1 MVDIEANI
9 TRFMG
14 TRGPTLRYTSF
25 DYCFNYF
32 QSHRTD
38 PAQLLAPG
46 KLETSCLQ
54 LGFYLASWGMLRGS
68 SAMLWRSSRHLV
80 PLVELLANDLCY
92 LWGLDVDGYDA
103 ETVPRLREA
112 ESAVKQALRDAP
124 DVAVHLELAGR
135 KKVVASTILTTKI
148 LLAVFGCVPA
158 FDTYFCRGFG
168 VSKFDPS
175 TLFKIRDFYDANA
188 DVLDRLHIPTVDFVS
203 GQPTDLVYPKAK
215 LIDMVFF
222 IEGY

>member
-46 KLETSCLQ
+46 KL
-54 LGFYLASWGMLRGS
+54 
-68 SAMLWRSSRHLV
+68 
-80 PLVELLANDLCY
+80 
-92 LWGLDVDGYDA
+92 
-103 ETVPRLREA
+103 
-112 ESAVKQALRDAP
+112 
-124 DVAVHLELAGR
+124 
-135 KKVVASTILTTKI
+135 
-148 LLAVFGCVPA
+148 
-158 FDTYFCRGFG
+158 
-168 VSKFDPS
+168 
-175 TLFKIRDFYDANA
+175 DFYDANA
-188 DVLDRLHIPTVDFVS
+188 DVLDGLHIPTVDFVS